1 MAGQDPFK
9 PKDDGKIKLPKVDSA
24 MNKLP
29 PASLLN
35 EDGKGQKPKRKKT
48 TKKPVRPAG
57 APPAYSES
65 NEPEDDTPPTDKEK
79 PEKDVDQDEDDDAKL
94 LSRIRKRFERC
105 MQVEMENRRDA
116 LDDLKFKGGEQWPAA
131 VAAQRN
137 LDRRPMLT
145 INKLP
150 TFVRQVTNDQRQNRP
165 AINVSPV
172 GDKGDPEAAKMY
184 RGVIR
189 FWQRE
194 CSADIAYDTGFES
207 AVSNG
212 FGYWRT
218 LTEWDGPGSFEQT
231 VVVKR
236 VRNPFT
242 VYLDPD
248 SQEPDSA
255 DAKYGFVT
263 EMQPR
268 DEFESEYPDA
278 QLIPFTQA
286 GVGDSYKE
294 WANKDAMRKV
304 EYFEIVTKKK
314 RLVELENGWTG
325 FEDDLHEDVL
335 EDLKKARTSIVRE
348 RESEVPEIKW
358 YKATALEILDRGEWL
373 GKWIPIVKVIGN
385 ELDIEGKVKLSGVI
399 RDSKDPQRMYNYWRT
414 MEAELVALAPKAPYI
429 VEEGQIE
436 GYEQQWKNA
445 NVKSYPYLQYKGT
458 SVGGKQAPPPQRQ
471 APVPIPEGAVNAAQG
486 ATQDMMAVTGIRWDA
501 NMTENRVDE
510 SGKAV
515 MEKRRSAD
523 LGSFHFVDNL
533 ARSLRHQGN
542 IFLDLIPKILTEKQV
557 ITILRED
564 DTEEQIQID
573 PNAPKAY
580 EEKQQPNGKKLK
592 IFNPK
597 IGKYGVTVT
606 IGPSYATKRVEAAQ
620 SMMEFAKAMPNVAS
634 LVADLIA
641 KYQDWEGAEEMAA
654 RLAKAVPPQLLT
666 PDQRDVPPQLQAVMA
681 HLEQQV
687 KQLTEQLQKAMAA
700 LNDKGAD
707 RAVALKKIELDFEA
721 KLFGVVQRAESD
733 FQKHIGSHVQ
743 NLADDVRKLHEAV
756 NKPNGKSDDG
766 EE

>member
-1 MAGQDPFK
+1 VAGQDPFK
-9 PKDDGKIKLPKVDSA
+9 PKDDGKIKLPKIDSG

-29 PASLLN
+29 SGDLLN
-35 EDGKGQKPKRKKT
+35 QDGKGQKPKRKKT
-48 TKKPVRPAG
+48 TKKAVRPAG

-79 PEKDVDQDEDDDAKL
+79 VEKPAEDEDDDAKL
-94 LSRIRKRFERC
+94 LARIRKRFERC

-150 TFVRQVTNDQRQNRP
+150 TFIRQVTNDQRQNRP
-165 AINVSPV
+165 TINVRPV

-184 RGVIR
+184 RGMIR
-189 FWQRE
+189 AIERQ
-194 CSADIAYDTGFES
+194 CSADIAYDTAFEN

-212 FGYWRT
+212 FGYFRI
-218 LTEWDGPGSFEQT
+218 LTEYVDPMSREQT
-231 VVVKR
+231 IIIKR

-248 SQEPDSA
+248 AQEPDAA

-268 DEFESEYPDA
+268 DEFESEYPGA
-278 QLIPFTQA
+278 QLIPFTMA

-304 EYFEIVTKKK
+304 EYFEIETKKK
-314 RLVELENGWTG
+314 RLVELENGWLG
-325 FEDDLHEDVL
+325 FDDDLHEDVL
-335 EDLKKARTSIVRE
+335 EDLAKKRTSIVWE
-348 RESEVPEIKW
+348 RESEVPQIKW
-358 YKATALEILDRGEWL
+358 YKATALEILERGEWL

-385 ELDIEGKVKLSGVI
+385 ELDIEGKVKLSGIV
-399 RDSKDPQRMYNYWRT
+399 RDAKDPQRMVNYWST
-414 MEAELVALAPKAPYI
+414 METELIALAPKAPYI

-445 NVKSYPYLQYKGT
+445 NVKSYPYLQYKGS
-458 SVGGKQAPPPQRQ
+458 SVGGKPAPPPQRQ
-471 APVPIPEGAVNAAQG
+471 PPIQVPAGVVTAKQG
-486 ATQDMMAVTGIRWDA
+486 ASQDMMAVTGIRWDA

-515 MEKRRSAD
+515 TEKRRSAD

-533 ARSLRHQGN
+533 ARSLKHCGT
-542 IFLDLIPKILTEKQV
+542 ILIDLIPKIYDTRQV

-564 DTEEQIQID
+564 DSEEQIQID
-573 PNAPKAY
+573 PNAAKPY

-597 IGKYGVTVT
+597 TGKYGVTVT
-606 IGPSYATKRVEAAQ
+606 IGPSFATRRVEASQ

-641 KYQDWEGAEEMAA
+641 KYQDWEGSEEMAA
-654 RLAKAVPPQLLT
+654 RLAKAVPPQLLA
-666 PDQRDVPPQLQAVMA
+666 PDKKDIPPQLQAVMQ
-681 HLEQQV
+681 HMDQQI
-687 KQLTEQLQKAMAA
+687 KQLTQQLQQAMAA

-707 RAVALKKIELDFEA
+707 RAVALKKIEMDFEA
-721 KLFGVVQRAESD
+721 KLFSVVQRAESD

-743 NLADDVRKLHEAV
+743 NLADDVRKLHESV
-756 NKPNGKSDDG
+756 NKPNGKDG
-766 EE
+766 GQAE